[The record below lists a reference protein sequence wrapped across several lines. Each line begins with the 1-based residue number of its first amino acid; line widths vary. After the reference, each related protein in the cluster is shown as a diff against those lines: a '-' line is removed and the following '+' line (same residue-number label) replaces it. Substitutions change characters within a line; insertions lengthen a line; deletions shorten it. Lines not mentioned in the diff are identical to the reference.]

1 MKILSPFKF
10 TNMKT
15 LLISAISFGLFS
27 VTVISNAEAQKP
39 KTKVLPQV
47 SITSDNSSVSQRVL
61 KNFSKSYTDA
71 TNVRWMELEKRYL
84 VKFDQNDMKH
94 HALYMKGGY
103 QVYQIG
109 YGVEKDLPV
118 KVQQMVRSNYED
130 YNISWVF
137 DVNQDS
143 HQAWIV
149 KLLSPKKIVTAVI
162 QDGELQEVSRDING
176 TPVNPV
182 LSSMLKTLEQMFK

>member
-1 MKILSPFKF
+1 
-10 TNMKT
+10 MKT